1 MTIEPESEPEPEP
14 GIEPDVA
21 HLRDVQYRDSSN
33 LAKRAGLHVAYRT
46 APQLAFDWLS
56 AMIPWP
62 ADGDVLDV
70 GCGAGYLWEH
80 ASQVV
85 PDGVRL
91 TLSDLSPG
99 MVDEAVVR
107 ATATGRFAQVTG
119 QVADARS
126 LPFAEASFDL
136 AVSTYALYHVLGP
149 ADAVREMARVMC
161 DGGLFVLMTNGP
173 DHLREIEDVRV
184 QVLGEAGRY
193 EANRG
198 FTPAAAAA
206 VLVDVFDEVVWHRYD
221 DTLHVTDA
229 DDLMAFMTSSG
240 SAMQATA
247 DELARL
253 RTIVAD
259 VMRANDGV
267 FRVSKHTGAF
277 LACAPRRV

>member
-173 DHLREIEDVRV
+173 DRSTGSRRRRRRHRRPRCRRTAAPVPARSTRARR
-184 QVLGEAGRY
+184 GPGRC
-193 EANRG
+193 R
-198 FTPAAAAA
+198 
-206 VLVDVFDEVVWHRYD
+206 HRRC
-221 DTLHVTDA
+221 
-229 DDLMAFMTSSG
+229 
-240 SAMQATA
+240 SA
-247 DELARL
+247 
-253 RTIVAD
+253 
-259 VMRANDGV
+259 
-267 FRVSKHTGAF
+267 
-277 LACAPRRV
+277 APRGGSGPRRRTGRRSSAAPRSPRSNPTAPVRPRTGR